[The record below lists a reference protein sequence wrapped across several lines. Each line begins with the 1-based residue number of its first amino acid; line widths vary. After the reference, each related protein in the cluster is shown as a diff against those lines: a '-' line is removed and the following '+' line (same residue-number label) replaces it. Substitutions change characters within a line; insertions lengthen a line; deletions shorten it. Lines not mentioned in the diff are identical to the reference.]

1 MNRFKSIFL
10 TFLLTILPL
19 VCSAQAKV
27 YTMKVKLADFPAK
40 TTKVV
45 LDGSP
50 EFSEAVREA
59 VLHYWRISPYE
70 FCSSSDYESLKKDNS
85 LYFLRP
91 VDKEGTVVLE
101 LSKGGKP
108 KAADN
113 LKEGFV
119 LVDLPVGDEYE
130 HFGALIDILQDFV
143 AEAMESDRVAYAG
156 LKYRNGPGASQLR
169 RLIKNSPE
177 NVGKAVIGRYTI
189 MYDKETHELCYF
201 RK

>member
-1 MNRFKSIFL
+1 MNRFKNIFL
-10 TFLLTILPL
+10 TFFLSILPL
-19 VCSAQAKV
+19 VCCAQARV

-59 VLHYWRISPYE
+59 VLHFWRISPYE

-91 VDKEGTVVLE
+91 VEKEGAVVLE
-101 LSKGGKP
+101 LSKGGKA
-108 KAADN
+108 KDADN
-113 LKEGFV
+113 LKEGFEI
-119 LVDLPVGDEYE
+119 VDLPVGDQYE
-130 HFGALIDILQDFV
+130 HFGALIDILQNFM

-156 LKYRNGPGASQLR
+156 LKYRNGPGASQIRKLA
-169 RLIKNSPE
+169 KSNPE
-177 NVGKAVIGRYTI
+177 QIGKVVVGRYTI
-189 MYDKETHELCYF
+189 MYDKNTHELCYF